1 MKRLMAMTVLAAA
14 IMATGATESQA
25 AGLFNRGGSG
35 GIFAR
40 LNKPLVPAQPGLPT
54 VSPLGLISPRMSNA
68 VLIFQKGGF
77 TTPAGRLAAL
87 GVVSPRISP
96 AVALVRTPPV
106 TPQAPAQL
114 RPFDSLSPHGHPA
127 RVLPSGPDASD
138 RLRRSLIADSRHAL
152 RPGIKN
158 PPGCVSIR
166 EGSGA

>member
-1 MKRLMAMTVLAAA
+1 MKRVMTMAVLAAA
-14 IMATGATESQA
+14 ITATGATESEA

-35 GIFAR
+35 GILAR

-106 TPQAPAQL
+106 TPQARL
-114 RPFDSLSPHGHPA
+114 TYGLSILSPRMATLLGFFRAA
-127 RVLPSGPDASD
+127 RTLPTGFSA
-138 RLRRSLIADSRHAL
+138 R
-152 RPGIKN
+152 
-158 PPGCVSIR
+158 
-166 EGSGA
+166 

>member
-1 MKRLMAMTVLAAA
+1 MRRVMVMAVLAAA
-14 IMATGATESQA
+14 IMATGTTESQA

-40 LNKPLVPAQPGLPT
+40 LNKPLVPAQAGLPT

-106 TPQAPAQL
+106 TPQARL
-114 RPFDSLSPHGHPA
+114 NYGLSILSPRMATLLGMFRAA
-127 RVLPSGPDASD
+127 RTLPTGF
-138 RLRRSLIADSRHAL
+138 IAR
-152 RPGIKN
+152 
-158 PPGCVSIR
+158 
-166 EGSGA
+166 

>member
-1 MKRLMAMTVLAAA
+1 MKRVMTMAVVAAA
-14 IMATGATESQA
+14 IVASGATESEA

-35 GIFAR
+35 GILAR

-106 TPQAPAQL
+106 TPQARL
-114 RPFDSLSPHGHPA
+114 NYGLSILSPRMATLLGFFRAA
-127 RVLPSGPDASD
+127 RTLPTGFSV
-138 RLRRSLIADSRHAL
+138 R
-152 RPGIKN
+152 
-158 PPGCVSIR
+158 
-166 EGSGA
+166 

>member
-1 MKRLMAMTVLAAA
+1 MRRVMVMVVLAAA
-14 IMATGATESQA
+14 IVATGATESEA

-35 GIFAR
+35 GILAR

-77 TTPAGRLAAL
+77 TTSAGRLAAL

-106 TPQAPAQL
+106 TPQARL
-114 RPFDSLSPHGHPA
+114 NYGLSILSPRMATLLGFFRAAQTLPTGFSA
-127 RVLPSGPDASD
+127 R
-138 RLRRSLIADSRHAL
+138 
-152 RPGIKN
+152 
-158 PPGCVSIR
+158 
-166 EGSGA
+166 

>member
-1 MKRLMAMTVLAAA
+1 MRRVMVMAVLAAA
-14 IMATGATESQA
+14 IVATGATESQA

-96 AVALVRTPPV
+96 AVALVRTPPA
-106 TPQAPAQL
+106 TQTAKL
-114 RPFDSLSPHGHPA
+114 NYGLSILSPRVATLLGLFKAA
-127 RVLPSGPDASD
+127 RTLPTGFGV
-138 RLRRSLIADSRHAL
+138 R
-152 RPGIKN
+152 
-158 PPGCVSIR
+158 
-166 EGSGA
+166 

>member
-1 MKRLMAMTVLAAA
+1 MVMTVLAAA
-14 IMATGATESQA
+14 IVATGATESEA

-35 GIFAR
+35 GILAR

-106 TPQAPAQL
+106 TPQARL
-114 RPFDSLSPHGHPA
+114 TYGLSILSPRMATLLGFFRAA
-127 RVLPSGPDASD
+127 RTLPTGFTA
-138 RLRRSLIADSRHAL
+138 R
-152 RPGIKN
+152 
-158 PPGCVSIR
+158 
-166 EGSGA
+166 

>member
-1 MKRLMAMTVLAAA
+1 MRRVMMMTVLAAA
-14 IMATGATESQA
+14 IVATGATESEA

-35 GIFAR
+35 GILAR

-106 TPQAPAQL
+106 TPQARL
-114 RPFDSLSPHGHPA
+114 TYGLSILSPRMATLLGFFRAA
-127 RVLPSGPDASD
+127 RTLPTGFSA
-138 RLRRSLIADSRHAL
+138 R
-152 RPGIKN
+152 
-158 PPGCVSIR
+158 
-166 EGSGA
+166 

>member
-1 MKRLMAMTVLAAA
+1 MKRVMTMAVLAAA
-14 IMATGATESQA
+14 IVASGATESQA

-35 GIFAR
+35 GILAR

-54 VSPLGLISPRMSNA
+54 VSPLGLISPRLSNA

-106 TPQAPAQL
+106 TPQARL
-114 RPFDSLSPHGHPA
+114 NYGLSILSPRMATLLGFFRAA
-127 RVLPSGPDASD
+127 RTLPTGFGV
-138 RLRRSLIADSRHAL
+138 R
-152 RPGIKN
+152 
-158 PPGCVSIR
+158 
-166 EGSGA
+166 

>member
-1 MKRLMAMTVLAAA
+1 MKRVMTMAVLAAA
-14 IMATGATESQA
+14 IAATGATESEA

-35 GIFAR
+35 GILAR

-106 TPQAPAQL
+106 TPQARL
-114 RPFDSLSPHGHPA
+114 TYGLSILSPRMATLLGFFRAA
-127 RVLPSGPDASD
+127 RTLPTGFSA
-138 RLRRSLIADSRHAL
+138 R
-152 RPGIKN
+152 
-158 PPGCVSIR
+158 
-166 EGSGA
+166 

>member
-106 TPQAPAQL
+106 TPQARL
-114 RPFDSLSPHGHPA
+114 NYGLSILSPRMATLLGFFRAA
-127 RVLPSGPDASD
+127 RTLPTGFGV
-138 RLRRSLIADSRHAL
+138 R
-152 RPGIKN
+152 
-158 PPGCVSIR
+158 
-166 EGSGA
+166 

>member
-1 MKRLMAMTVLAAA
+1 MRRVMVMAVLAGA
-14 IMATGATESQA
+14 IVATGATESEA

-35 GIFAR
+35 GILAR

-54 VSPLGLISPRMSNA
+54 VSPLGLISPRLSNA

-106 TPQAPAQL
+106 TPQARL
-114 RPFDSLSPHGHPA
+114 TYGLSILSPRMATLLGFFRAA
-127 RVLPSGPDASD
+127 RTLPTGFTA
-138 RLRRSLIADSRHAL
+138 R
-152 RPGIKN
+152 
-158 PPGCVSIR
+158 
-166 EGSGA
+166 

>member
-1 MKRLMAMTVLAAA
+1 MKRVMTMAVLAAA
-14 IMATGATESQA
+14 IVATGATESEA

-35 GIFAR
+35 GILAR

-96 AVALVRTPPV
+96 AVALVRTPPA
-106 TPQAPAQL
+106 TQTAKL
-114 RPFDSLSPHGHPA
+114 NYGLSILSPRVATLLGLFKAA
-127 RVLPSGPDASD
+127 RTLP
-138 RLRRSLIADSRHAL
+138 
-152 RPGIKN
+152 
-158 PPGCVSIR
+158 
-166 EGSGA
+166 GSVGVR

>member
-1 MKRLMAMTVLAAA
+1 MKRVMTMAVLAAA
-14 IMATGATESQA
+14 IVAIGATESEA

-35 GIFAR
+35 GILAR

-106 TPQAPAQL
+106 TPQARL
-114 RPFDSLSPHGHPA
+114 TYGLSILSPRMATLLGFFRAA
-127 RVLPSGPDASD
+127 RTLPTGFSA
-138 RLRRSLIADSRHAL
+138 R
-152 RPGIKN
+152 
-158 PPGCVSIR
+158 
-166 EGSGA
+166 

>member
-1 MKRLMAMTVLAAA
+1 MVMAVLAAA
-14 IMATGATESQA
+14 IVATGATESQA

-106 TPQAPAQL
+106 TPQARL
-114 RPFDSLSPHGHPA
+114 NYGLSILSPRMATLLGFFRAA
-127 RVLPSGPDASD
+127 RTLPTGFGV
-138 RLRRSLIADSRHAL
+138 R
-152 RPGIKN
+152 
-158 PPGCVSIR
+158 
-166 EGSGA
+166 

>member
-1 MKRLMAMTVLAAA
+1 MKRVMTMAVVAAA
-14 IMATGATESQA
+14 IVATGATESEA

-35 GIFAR
+35 GILAR

-106 TPQAPAQL
+106 TPQARL
-114 RPFDSLSPHGHPA
+114 NYGLSILSPRMATLLGFVRAA
-127 RVLPSGPDASD
+127 RTLPTGFSV
-138 RLRRSLIADSRHAL
+138 R
-152 RPGIKN
+152 
-158 PPGCVSIR
+158 
-166 EGSGA
+166 

>member
-14 IMATGATESQA
+14 IMATGANESQA

-35 GIFAR
+35 GILAR

-106 TPQAPAQL
+106 TPQARL
-114 RPFDSLSPHGHPA
+114 NYGLSILSPRMATLLGMFRAA
-127 RVLPSGPDASD
+127 RTLPNGFGV
-138 RLRRSLIADSRHAL
+138 R
-152 RPGIKN
+152 
-158 PPGCVSIR
+158 
-166 EGSGA
+166 